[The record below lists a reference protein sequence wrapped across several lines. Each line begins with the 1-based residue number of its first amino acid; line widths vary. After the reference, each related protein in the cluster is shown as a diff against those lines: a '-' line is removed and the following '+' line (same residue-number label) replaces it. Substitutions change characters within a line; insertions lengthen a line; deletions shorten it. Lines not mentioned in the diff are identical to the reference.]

1 MTGIEEAKN
10 TVIEFLQKVLDI
22 SDIKVIGATK
32 IDNQWHIEAE
42 VYEDNSFIKSL
53 GLPTKVRDKNIYDV
67 SLNENMEVESY
78 ERQGHTISAG

>member
-10 TVIEFLQKVLDI
+10 TVIEFLQKVLDV

-32 IDNQWHIEAE
+32 IDSQWHIEAE
-42 VYEDNSFIKSL
+42 VFEENSFIKSL
-53 GLPTKVRDKNIYDV
+53 GLPTKVRDKNIYEV

-78 ERQGHTISAG
+78 ERQGHTIAAG